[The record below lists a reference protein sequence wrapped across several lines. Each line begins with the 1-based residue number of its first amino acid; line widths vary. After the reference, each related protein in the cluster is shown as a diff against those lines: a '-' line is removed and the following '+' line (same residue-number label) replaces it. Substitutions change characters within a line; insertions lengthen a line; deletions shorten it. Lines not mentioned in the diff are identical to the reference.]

1 MCLTL
6 YNHIPVCRL
15 YMSLSASVVL
25 CLHPLNARSGIK
37 EENMTVKYTGEKK
50 KKIKYTITL
59 KQYTRLRVKAQFP
72 VVCAVYF

>member
-15 YMSLSASVVL
+15 YMCLSASVVL

-37 EENMTVKYTGEKK
+37 EENMTEIHRKK

>member
-6 YNHIPVCRL
+6 HNHIPVCRL
-15 YMSLSASVVL
+15 YMCLSASVVL

-37 EENMTVKYTGEKK
+37 EENMTVKK

>member
-6 YNHIPVCRL
+6 HNHIPVCRL
-15 YMSLSASVVL
+15 YTCLSASVVL

-37 EENMTVKYTGEKK
+37 EENMTVKK

>member
-15 YMSLSASVVL
+15 YMCLSASVVL

-37 EENMTVKYTGEKK
+37 EENMTVKYTGKK

-59 KQYTRLRVKAQFP
+59 KQYTRLRIKAQFP